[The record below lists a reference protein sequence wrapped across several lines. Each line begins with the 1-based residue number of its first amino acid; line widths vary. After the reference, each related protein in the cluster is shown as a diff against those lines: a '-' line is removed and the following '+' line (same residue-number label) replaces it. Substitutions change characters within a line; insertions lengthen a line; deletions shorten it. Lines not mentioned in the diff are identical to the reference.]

1 MELDQ
6 FAEWCDGHGGRKPS
20 SMGDVL
26 AHLMPMLPLLD
37 VIPNATIFLKDAQA
51 RYVFA
56 NQALVQ
62 RCGFAEAT
70 LLLGKTSADVFP
82 SQFGSGYTD
91 QDQRVLRKG
100 VALSDQLELH
110 LYGSRRPG
118 WCLTHKRPIRD
129 DRGNVIGLA
138 GISLDLQST
147 RDTHPAYARLA
158 QIDEHIRAHFNRAIS
173 MKELT
178 DIAGISVAQ
187 LERYCKRVFH
197 LTPRQMILKARL
209 EHASDL
215 LQSDLPIT
223 DIALRC
229 GYTDHSAFT
238 RQFKSMTGLTPSRFR
253 RAAAISNR

>member
-1 MELDQ
+1 MEPDQ
-6 FAEWCDGHGGRKPS
+6 LADWCEGSAGKRPS
-20 SMGDVL
+20 SMADVL
-26 AHLMPMLPLLD
+26 VHLAPILPLLD

-56 NQALVQ
+56 NRTLVQ
-62 RCGFAEAT
+62 RCGFADPAP
-70 LLLGKTSADVFP
+70 LRGKTSADVFP

-110 LYGSRRPG
+110 LYGSRKPG
-118 WCLTHKRPIRD
+118 WCLTHKRPIHD
-129 DRGNVIGLA
+129 DRGRVIGLA

-147 RDTHPAYARLA
+147 HDTHPAYARLA
-158 QIDEHIRAHFNRAIS
+158 QVDDYIRAHFNRTIS

-178 DIAGISVAQ
+178 QIAGISVAG

-209 EHASDL
+209 EHASRL
-215 LQSDLPIT
+215 LLSDIPIT
-223 DIALRC
+223 EIALRC

-238 RQFKSMTGLTPSRFR
+238 RQFRSMTGMTPSQFR
-253 RAAAISNR
+253 RAATLSGR